1 MPSDKNSKPQSKPQ
15 TDKVKDLPAQK
26 SNTSRDQQ
34 VKGGKK
40 SSTYDS
46 F

>member
-1 MPSDKNSKPQSKPQ
+1 MPSDKSSKPQPKPQ

-26 SNTSRDQQ
+26 NSTSRDQQ

-40 SSTYDS
+40 SAYDS